1 MVPVQAKSA
10 TQSGVTVRMLAQGP
24 LPELVGNKVFVDV
37 LEFRQV
43 PGAVFGPRPHLA
55 GILYTLHGMA
65 TISSPGAAPRSAGPG
80 EAVFLPEAVHTND
93 NAEGRVANGAL
104 AVGLIVVVILLC
116 ATTWLRGA
124 RRRAIIPALSLLL
137 IAGGA
142 LALSGWTSNDWYFIA
157 VRPEKQRTQPMP
169 RPDGRVTISSPDLDP
184 VPAAPY
190 TETLSA
196 ITVPPGVRYD
206 ALDMTGPETIIVV
219 NGSAAIHVADETRQL
234 ATGQATF
241 AQAGQKVSI
250 VNAGSDTLQVIA
262 FALTSQSQ

>member
-1 MVPVQAKSA
+1 
-10 TQSGVTVRMLAQGP
+10 
-24 LPELVGNKVFVDV
+24 
-37 LEFRQV
+37 
-43 PGAVFGPRPHLA
+43 
-55 GILYTLHGMA
+55 
-65 TISSPGAAPRSAGPG
+65 
-80 EAVFLPEAVHTND
+80 
-93 NAEGRVANGAL
+93 
-104 AVGLIVVVILLC
+104 
-116 ATTWLRGA
+116 
-124 RRRAIIPALSLLL
+124 
-137 IAGGA
+137 
-142 LALSGWTSNDWYFIA
+142 LALSGGTSNHWYFIA
-157 VRPEKQRTQPMP
+157 VRDEPQRTDPMP
-169 RPDGRVTISSPDLDP
+169 RPDGRVTFSSPDLDP